1 MEDESRIAT
10 VDKDEEEDGSIL
22 DGFPEV
28 WDLGKL
34 AQEQQDDPELGPVYR
49 WLAVGDKR
57 PAWEDIADFG
67 VGVKSW
73 WSRWDTL
80 RLCRGV
86 LQVKWARA
94 DGPPHLE
101 DRRPA
106 D

>member
-1 MEDESRIAT
+1 M
-10 VDKDEEEDGSIL
+10 
-22 DGFPEV
+22 DGFTEV
-28 WDLGKL
+28 WDLDKL

-57 PAWEDIADFG
+57 PAWEDIADLV

-94 DGPPHLE
+94 DGATGLW
-101 DRRPA
+101 RPC
-106 D
+106 